1 MVVDD
6 EKVDPEADLEIEV
19 GEAGDETEVTPGLD
33 QDLAIGEG
41 LVGKD
46 ETAIQ
51 EVDPEVILGAGQG
64 VDLEVTL
71 EVDPEVGLEV
81 GKFKLSSSLN
91 SFQTMKSELIFI
103 LARKVFKKT
112 SKMCSFSFFL
122 LQF

>member
-6 EKVDPEADLEIEV
+6 EEVDPEADLEIEV
-19 GEAGDETEVTPGLD
+19 GEAEEETEVILGLD
-33 QDLAIGEG
+33 LDLAIGEG

-51 EVDPEVILGAGQG
+51 EVEPEVILGAGPG

-71 EVDPEVGLEV
+71 GVDPEVDLEV
-81 GKFKLSSSLN
+81 GKFKLPSSLN

-103 LARKVFKKT
+103 LARKKFQKT
-112 SKMCSFSFFL
+112 
-122 LQF
+122 